1 MQHAHQ
7 RRPPRKHEM
16 EDRSCGRIFQL
27 KCQLLENVESP
38 IIIWMARKQWGCK
51 GCSAQVPTT
60 LTD

>member
-1 MQHAHQ
+1 MCISDDPQGNVKWKIEAAG
-7 RRPPRKHEM
+7 EF
-16 EDRSCGRIFQL
+16 FQL